1 MTDPIRLTL
10 QEAEALC
17 ARALEASRTR
27 ACNARSTARALVAA
41 EADGQRGHG
50 LTRIPSY
57 AAQSK
62 SGKVDGHAQPE
73 LEQVSAALIR
83 IDAKSGFAYPA
94 IDLACENL
102 PSMAREMGVAAAGIR
117 HSHHF
122 GQAGA
127 HVERLAN
134 DGLVALAFS
143 NTPKAISFWGGRAP
157 MMGTNPI
164 AFAAPRLGSEPLVID
179 LSLSRVARGKIMAA
193 QRAGES
199 IPDTWALD
207 AEGKATTEP
216 DRAMQGSMLPI
227 GDAKGA
233 ALALMVEIL
242 SAALTGSR
250 FGYEASSFFEGEG
263 EPPNI
268 GHLLVVFDAGIVSG
282 GTFGERLG
290 AILGKIEDTP
300 GARIPGSS
308 RLARRAEAASEGI
321 VLDAA
326 LHAEIETIIASGDSD
341 A

>member
-17 ARALEASRTR
+17 ARALEASHTL
-27 ACNARSTARALVAA
+27 ASNARSTARALAAA

-62 SGKVDGHAQPE
+62 SGKVDGHARPE
-73 LEQVSAALIR
+73 LEQVSPALIR

-102 PSMAREMGVAAAGIR
+102 PSMAREMGVAAAGIL

-143 NTPKAISFWGGRAP
+143 NTPKAMSFWGGREP
-157 MMGTNPI
+157 MVGTNPI
-164 AFAAPRLGSEPLVID
+164 AFAAPRTGSEPLVID

-193 QRAGES
+193 LRAGES

-207 AEGKATTEP
+207 AEGNATTEP
-216 DRAMQGSMLPI
+216 DRALQGSMLPI

-268 GHLLVVFDAGIVSG
+268 GHLIVVFDAGIVSG